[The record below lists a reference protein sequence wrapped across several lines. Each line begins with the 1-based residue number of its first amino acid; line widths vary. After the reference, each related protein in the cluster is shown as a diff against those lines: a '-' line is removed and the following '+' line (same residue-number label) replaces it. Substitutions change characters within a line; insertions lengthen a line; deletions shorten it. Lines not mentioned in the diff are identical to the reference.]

1 MVGLKRAAGPTEAR
15 AMRRWGIVSLISV
28 SAFVM
33 PIVTA
38 APAHAV
44 CIPIF
49 RQCPSSPTTPPTT
62 PPPAPTPP
70 APPTTQPPAPPAPPP
85 PAPAPAIDPNE
96 AATQFFDFTNGA
108 RASAGVPALEWRAD
122 VANMAVSHSV
132 EMAQQGSIWHG
143 SFVSQGN
150 LKGLNASSLGENVG
164 MGGDVASLDDAFMN
178 SPHHRENILDPAFN
192 QVGIGV
198 IVSGG
203 TVFVTEDFLHSKS
216 AGTARPTPVAHP
228 TVSKPAA
235 PRSSTKVA
243 AAPPRRVAAAST
255 PAPAAPAASAP
266 APAPAP
272 EPVGV
277 VTPMPLEPG
286 PVAAAAV
293 PAGVLT
299 DVLDGGTAVWAAMFG
314 ALFLV
319 GALGGHVVVRRRRA
333 SQA

>member
-1 MVGLKRAAGPTEAR
+1 
-15 AMRRWGIVSLISV
+15 MRRWGIVGLISV
-28 SAFVM
+28 SAFAM

-62 PPPAPTPP
+62 PPPAPTPTP
-70 APPTTQPPAPPAPPP
+70 TPPTTQPPAPPTPAPPP
-85 PAPAPAIDPNE
+85 PDPAIDPNQ
-96 AATQFFDFTNGA
+96 AATQFFDLTNGE
-108 RASAGVPALEWRAD
+108 RANAGVPALQWRAD
-122 VANMAVSHSV
+122 VASMAVAHSV
-132 EMAQQGSIWHG
+132 EMAQQGNIWHG

-150 LKGLNASSLGENVG
+150 LKALNASSLGENVG
-164 MGGDVASLDDAFMN
+164 MGGDVPSLHDAFMN

-243 AAPPRRVAAAST
+243 SAPPRRVAAAST
-255 PAPAAPAASAP
+255 PAPAAPAAAAPVP
-266 APAPAP
+266 APQ
-272 EPVGV
+272 PVGV
-277 VTPMPLEPG
+277 VTPIALEPT
-286 PVAAAAV
+286 PLAAAAN
-293 PAGVLT
+293 PAGVLST
-299 DVLDGGTAVWAAMFG
+299 ALDGGTAVWTAMFG
-314 ALFLV
+314 ALLLV
-319 GALGGHVVVRRRRA
+319 GALGGHVVVRRRRPA
-333 SQA
+333 